1 MCMLCFASIRFRI
14 VLTALMIAS
23 PSGGS
28 DRSWNYSDSY
38 AQLTLGVHS
47 QTALIWRFVYK
58 DVERG
63 ILQLLQRPV

>member
-1 MCMLCFASIRFRI
+1 MLCFASIRFRI
-14 VLTALMIAS
+14 VLTALMMAT

-28 DRSWNYSDSY
+28 NRIRDYPDSY